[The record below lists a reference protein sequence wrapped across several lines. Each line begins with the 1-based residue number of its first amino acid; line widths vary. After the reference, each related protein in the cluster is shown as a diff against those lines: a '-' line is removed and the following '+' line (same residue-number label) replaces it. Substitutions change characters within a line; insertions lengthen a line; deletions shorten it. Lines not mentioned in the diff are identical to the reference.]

1 MCQKVRKFSE
11 NDGDTSKKD
20 KKNKKKKKTEKT
32 IEVSMKGLKQS
43 WDNLNIETD
52 DRNTF

>member
-1 MCQKVRKFSE
+1 MMGTHPRKI
-11 NDGDTSKKD
+11 KKI
-20 KKNKKKKKTEKT
+20 KKKKKTEKT

>member
-1 MCQKVRKFSE
+1 MMGTHPRKI
-11 NDGDTSKKD
+11 